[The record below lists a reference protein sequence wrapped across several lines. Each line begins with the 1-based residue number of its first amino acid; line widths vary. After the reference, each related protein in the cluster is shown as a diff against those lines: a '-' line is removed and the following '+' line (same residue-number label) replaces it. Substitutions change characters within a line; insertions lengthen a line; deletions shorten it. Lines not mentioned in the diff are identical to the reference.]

1 MSSGQIC
8 GQITDQNPGVS
19 TDPFLEPKL
28 HIIWR
33 ACMGSIIFR
42 PGELADSLSEI
53 AGYKAGLALSLEEL
67 CDNLSETEYPDTIR
81 DSERHGIRLRSED
94 YEMLFYKLLYRI
106 GYSKEEF
113 NGDHTGAYR
122 FHKYRRQNLLCEFEG
137 VMKVF
142 QKMWLGLLKDAKK
155 SEAGSI
161 DPTPFLVKC
170 HQQFGDVGFKMAA
183 EQIEIMDRAA
193 TYNPH
198 TFGRSVEWTT
208 PLALEKLFAGT
219 NENPEIGKFID
230 QRFIDYLS
238 NNHDRLP
245 EMHWRKFEQLSAEF
259 FHREGYE
266 VKLGPGSN
274 DDGVDVRVWKRDSGP
289 ADKPLCLVQCKR
301 QKAKVDRVIVKGLF
315 ADVEHEGAEYGII
328 VTTSELSPA
337 ARSTVSA
344 RGYPIREIE
353 RDGLTKWLSTL
364 RTPGTGIV
372 RV

>member
-1 MSSGQIC
+1 
-8 GQITDQNPGVS
+8 
-19 TDPFLEPKL
+19 
-28 HIIWR
+28 
-33 ACMGSIIFR
+33 MGSIIFR
-42 PGELADSLSEI
+42 PGELADGLSEI
-53 AGYKAGLALSLEEL
+53 AGYKAGLTLSIEEM
-67 CDNLSETEYPDTIR
+67 CDNLSGTEYPDTIR
-81 DSERHGIRLRSED
+81 TAEEYGARLRSEE

-106 GYSKEEF
+106 GHSKEEF

-122 FHKYRRQNLLCEFEG
+122 FHKYRKQNLLREYEG
-137 VMKVF
+137 VMKIF
-142 QKMWLGLLKDAKK
+142 LDMWQGLLDHAKANGSK
-155 SEAGSI
+155 SI
-161 DPTPFLVKC
+161 DPTPFLIRC
-170 HQQFGDVGFKMAA
+170 RQQFSAVGLKMAV
-183 EQIEIMDRAA
+183 EQIEVMERAA
-193 TYNPH
+193 TFSPH
-198 TFGRSVEWTT
+198 SAGRSVEWTP
-208 PLALEKLFAGT
+208 PLALNKLFVGT

-238 NNHDRLP
+238 SNHDRLP

-274 DDGVDVRVWKRDSGP
+274 DDGVDVRVWKPDSGP

-301 QKAKVDRVIVKGLF
+301 QKAKVERVIVKGLH
-315 ADVEHEGAEYGII
+315 ADVEHEGAEYGVI

-353 RDGLTKWLSTL
+353 REGLTKWLSAL

-372 RV
+372 RL